1 LVKFVNVLLFK
12 FYFSKIKLLLLGSVY
27 KNISM
32 KKIVGAV
39 LVLLVIQFVSCIKD
53 DVIDYDVMIEVK
65 FFKDNQNIS
74 GQYKLDSIKVHTG
87 CFIPTKAQPIKHA
100 DTSLIYGLKF
110 CCQGDSAM
118 VNVGKGDYL
127 IVNNIDK
134 FRIHMEYLDTMKNF
148 PCEIV
153 GANSIPNYSEVNYEN
168 KKITVSIT
176 EY

>member
-1 LVKFVNVLLFK
+1 
-12 FYFSKIKLLLLGSVY
+12 
-27 KNISM
+27 M
-32 KKIVGAV
+32 KKFILAV
-39 LVLLVIQFVSCIKD
+39 SVLLVVQFGSCIKD

-87 CFIPTKAQPIKHA
+87 CHTPTKAQPIKHA

-127 IVNNIDK
+127 NANNIDR
-134 FRIHMEYLDTMKNF
+134 FRIHMEYLDTIRNF

-153 GANSIPNYSEVNYEN
+153 GANSIPNYSEVTYAD

-176 EY
+176 E